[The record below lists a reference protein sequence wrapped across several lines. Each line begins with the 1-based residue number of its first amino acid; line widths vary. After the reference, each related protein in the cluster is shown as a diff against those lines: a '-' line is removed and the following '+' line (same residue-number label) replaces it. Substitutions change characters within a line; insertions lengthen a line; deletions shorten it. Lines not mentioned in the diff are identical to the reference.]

1 MKSQL
6 NEVQRLQK
14 IAGIIQEE
22 NNRMTA
28 KDLRDGLSTY
38 LNTNYEEIAKQFIP
52 PGTSYVVKETNEG
65 ITFVINTSPLDKE
78 NPNYVR
84 FDIVIKQST
93 GFIKSPDYFNDA
105 KIAE

>member
-6 NEVQRLQK
+6 NEVRKLQK
-14 IAGIIQEE
+14 IAGITQEK
-22 NNRMTA
+22 NNKITA
-28 KDLRDGLSTY
+28 NDLRAGLSTY

-84 FDIVIKQST
+84 FDIIIKQST
-93 GFIKSPDYFNDA
+93 GFINSPDYFNDA